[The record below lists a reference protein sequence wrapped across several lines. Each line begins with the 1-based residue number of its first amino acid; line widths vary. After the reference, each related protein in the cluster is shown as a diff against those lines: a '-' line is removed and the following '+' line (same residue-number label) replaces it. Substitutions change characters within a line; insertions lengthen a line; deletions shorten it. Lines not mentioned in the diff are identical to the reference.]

1 LKQSRIILQ
10 RKTSLAQTLLALKI
24 SFEEPMSMY
33 KAFAKCALGALLIT
47 AAANLSAKELYV
59 DGASGNDATSYASNG
74 ASAPWRTIGRASWG
88 STNRAA
94 TNTNEAARAG
104 DTVHVRAGTYTTTGT
119 GERYGIAYQAVNNGT
134 AAAPITFV
142 ADGTVTLTYSSGVGP
157 VIGSYG
163 SDYITWRGFTINEAQ
178 APSTS
183 DTGPCVVGDATGV
196 IIEENTITGV
206 GVNSRQDNYVGVRID
221 GAWDV
226 TVRNNRIRNFRGYAR
241 NAAGIM
247 TYYSGRL
254 LIERNEIVNAG
265 SGIYLKGN
273 ILNTDWITVRYNIIR
288 DIGEAGIDIHRTPT
302 PASGP
307 LRIYQN
313 IIRDSGVGIAIHG
326 FDSGSTDASNAKM
339 VNNTLVNN
347 TYGLHVLY
355 PMRENAGH
363 IFWNNVMSGG
373 QYGIYMEA
381 AANGLVESRLDIEHN
396 VYNSPTVAQVSTV
409 NYSLNNF
416 RSTFNVDN
424 AAPAGLS
431 TLSLFLD
438 LLGDLKLLPL
448 SPART
453 AGIDIFD
460 LDRDGSTTDVIP
472 AGAYVTGTEVI
483 GPGGSIPVPP
493 TQFSVR

>member
-1 LKQSRIILQ
+1 MH
-10 RKTSLAQTLLALKI
+10 TAI
-24 SFEEPMSMY
+24 SKF
-33 KAFAKCALGALLIT
+33 ALGALLI
-47 AAANLSAKELYV
+47 AAAGSISAKELYV
-59 DGASGNDATSYASNG
+59 DGASGNDSTSYAANS
-74 ASAPWRTIGRASWG
+74 ASSPWRTIGRASWG
-88 STNRAA
+88 STSRTA

-104 DTVHVRAGTYTTTGT
+104 DTVHVAAGTYTTTGT

-134 AAAPITFV
+134 PTAPITFV
-142 ADGTVTLTYSSGVGP
+142 AEGLVTLTYSSGVGP

-163 SDYITWRGFTINEAQ
+163 SDWITWRGFTINEAQ
-178 APSTS
+178 ALSTS

-196 IIEENTITGV
+196 VIEGNTITGV
-206 GVNSRQDNYVGVRID
+206 GTSSRQDNYVGVRID

-254 LIERNEIVNAG
+254 TIERNEIVNAG

-273 ILNTDWITVRYNIIR
+273 ILNPDWITVRYNVIR

-347 TYGLHVLY
+347 RYGLHVLY
-355 PMRENAGH
+355 PLRPNAGH

-373 QYGIYMEA
+373 QYGVY
-381 AANGLVESRLDIEHN
+381 VETTGDNVVDSRIDIEHN
-396 VYNSPTVAQVSTV
+396 VYNTPTVAQVSTV
-409 NYSLNNF
+409 NYTLSNF
-416 RSTFNVDN
+416 RNTFNVDN
-424 AAPAGLS
+424 ASPVGIS

-438 LLGDLKLLPL
+438 LLGDLKLLPA

-453 AGIDIFD
+453 VGVDVLD
-460 LDRDGSTTDVIP
+460 LDRDGSTTDIIP
-472 AGAYVTGTEVI
+472 AGAYITGTEII
-483 GPGGSIPVPP
+483 GPGSIPAPP
-493 TQFSVR
+493 APFSVR